1 MAGPGVP
8 VTGDDLRGV
17 FRRVPAGVAVVT
29 VDHDGERLG
38 LTVASMVSLS
48 LEPPLVAVSI
58 ARQAAM
64 HEILRGAG
72 RFAVT
77 FLAAGDEGARLAAHR
92 ADVRNRDECAA
103 VVAAG
108 TAAGLDRIDI
118 LVNVVGDIRSRELY
132 KPLLEMDEE
141 RWDDTMT
148 LNLKGSFHLLQL
160 VAPGMLE
167 RRYGRIVNFSSI
179 NFAGEFGQADYGA
192 AKAAVASLTRSLA
205 MELAPDITVNCVAP
219 GTIQTSVM
227 ANMPQ
232 AYQDKYRNAAV
243 LKRFGEPRDIA
254 NAVLFLASDEAAF
267 ITGQILTV
275 SGGIW
280 PAL

>member
-1 MAGPGVP
+1 MRVGDRTAL
-8 VTGDDLRGV
+8 VTG
-17 FRRVPAGVAVVT
+17 AGGPMGEAVAT
-29 VDHDGERLG
+29 RLAEEGASLLLTDISGTRLG
-38 LTVASMVSLS
+38 EAA
-48 LEPPLVAVSI
+48 ERI
-58 ARQAAM
+58 RGRQ
-64 HEILRGAG
+64 RQ
-72 RFAVT
+72 
-77 FLAAGDEGARLAAHR
+77 GARLAAHR

-118 LVNVVGDIRSRELY
+118 LVNVVGGIRSRELY